1 MTFIV
6 DTYIVGKVLI
16 SLKVT
21 VKGQEVGGRSL
32 MRIVLFFPY
41 LRPASQMVQI
51 NVNPLKS
58 IDIYQFIS
66 FENLA
71 SSL

>member
-32 MRIVLFFPY
+32 VRTVFF
-41 LRPASQMVQI
+41 LTS
-51 NVNPLKS
+51 
-58 IDIYQFIS
+58 YQLL
-66 FENLA
+66 NWNKLM
-71 SSL
+71 

>member
-32 MRIVLFFPY
+32 MRSFIFPY
-41 LRPASQMVQI
+41 LIPASQLVQI
-51 NVNPLKS
+51 NVTPLKS
-58 IDIYQFIS
+58 IAIYQFIS

-71 SSL
+71 GSL